1 MIMEKQN
8 KKVITNMG
16 TSLSSLTRN
25 TAFSRAQ
32 ILKNALIKVTGN
44 TLFAK
49 KLIKQDSEKN

>member
-1 MIMEKQN
+1 MEKQN